1 MTAGGLIKLHLRVG
15 SNEVTKHGCP
25 FLCSEGVVLSA
36 VEVNA
41 LLWGEYTGILPSDDH
56 RVFG

>member
-1 MTAGGLIKLHLRVG
+1 MTAGRLIKLHLRVR
-15 SNEVTKHGCP
+15 SDEVSKHGGP
-25 FLCSEGVVLSA
+25 FLRAKGVVLRT

-41 LLWGEYTGILPSDDH
+41 LLRGENPGILPSDDH